1 MRDGRRVEAG
11 GTGLLAWLPS
21 TDRAVTV
28 QATSAVIAL
37 VCQRRKEDRQ
47 LSMKEI
53 AERVGELLDLVG
65 VLIIAV
71 GVVIATVVFVYRYV
85 RVREL
90 IVVYPQFRQGVGR
103 AILLGLE
110 FLVAGDIIRTV
121 AVSPTF
127 QSVGVLALI
136 VAVRTFLS
144 ISLEVELEGRWPWQA
159 RARTA
164 TGRAPA
170 AGSGRAQPAAE

>member
-1 MRDGRRVEAG
+1 MNLRRPGERHRGARASFSLSV
-11 GTGLLAWLPS
+11 
-21 TDRAVTV
+21 TD
-28 QATSAVIAL
+28 
-37 VCQRRKEDRQ
+37 KERQ
-47 LSMKEI
+47 LSMEEM
-53 AERVGELLDLVG
+53 AERVGELLDLAG
-65 VLIIAV
+65 VFIIAV
-71 GVVIATVVFVYRYV
+71 GVVIATVVFVYRYL

-90 IVVYPQFRQGVGR
+90 IAVYPQFRQGVGR

-159 RARTA
+159 RARVA
-164 TGRAPA
+164 TGTTPA
-170 AGSGRAQPAAE
+170 GGSGRARPAAE